1 MGCCGPIKMFLG
13 PLLLRN
19 LQCCPGDASD
29 THTQAQNALKIG
41 AKQQVSAQISSLK
54 MNQQSSLTVCEPR
67 DCVESHNRHKFG
79 ARHVWCINY
88 RGTGT
93 LWPLFCKSV
102 LKKSA
107 SLFLGDKEG
116 VEVERVGVRSQ
127 TQLVPSLHPSW
138 IAAGI
143 CILFKV
149 AMST

>member
-1 MGCCGPIKMFLG
+1 MH
-13 PLLLRN
+13 
-19 LQCCPGDASD
+19 Q

-54 MNQQSSLTVCEPR
+54 MNQQSSLNVCEPR

-127 TQLVPSLHPSW
+127 RLHSFPPSVPHESLLVFASCSKLQCPRRTWEARHPLSLHF
-138 IAAGI
+138 AAP
-143 CILFKV
+143 
-149 AMST
+149 T